1 MAGRIRN
8 YRCEWQLGGKGV
20 VRRVEDKGREGG
32 QVTSRRPLVVPAS
45 SVVPGIVVR
54 ERERE
59 KGKKIRRREWNR
71 FDRFRFRR
79 ARTTSFFVLPS
90 PSLSLS
96 APSWPRF
103 PTVAPLITPPL
114 PPPPGRSPPAAPV
127 FDSIRF
133 RGVARGCPVASDAET
148 WPSGKRWWPRR
159 FWIGYS
165 PSSLGKNWFRGLR
178 GD

>member
-1 MAGRIRN
+1 MEKVSFAGWRIKEGR
-8 YRCEWQLGGKGV
+8 
-20 VRRVEDKGREGG
+20 EDKWRHD
-32 QVTSRRPLVVPAS
+32 VPSWYPHHLS
-45 SVVPGIVVR
+45 SLESWFER

-59 KGKKIRRREWNR
+59 KSKKIRRREWNR

-165 PSSLGKNWFRGLR
+165 PSSLGKSWFRGLR